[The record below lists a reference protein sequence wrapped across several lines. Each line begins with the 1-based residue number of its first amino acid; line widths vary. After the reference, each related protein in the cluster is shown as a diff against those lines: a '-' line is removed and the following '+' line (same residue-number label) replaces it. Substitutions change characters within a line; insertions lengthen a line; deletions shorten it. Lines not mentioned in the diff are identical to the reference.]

1 MEKTTIQINV
11 NTLERLK
18 VLKNFKRQSYDE
30 LLINMIN
37 NIQEEILTEEE
48 IDEIQQ
54 GLEDIRRGETTPI
67 EQVAKDLGI
76 VLR

>member
-1 MEKTTIQINV
+1 MEKTTIQLNV

-18 VLKNFKRQSYDE
+18 SLKISERQSYDE

-37 NIQEEILTEEE
+37 NIQEETLTEEE

-54 GLEDIRRGETTPI
+54 GLEDIRRGKTTPI

-76 VLR
+76 ALR

>member
-1 MEKTTIQINV
+1 MEKTTIQLNV
-11 NTLERLK
+11 STLERLK
-18 VLKNFKRQSYDE
+18 TLKNFERQSYDE
-30 LLINMIN
+30 LLINIIN
-37 NIQEEILTEEE
+37 NIQEETLNDQE

-54 GLEDIRRGETTPI
+54 GLEDIRRGRTTSI

>member
-18 VLKNFKRQSYDE
+18 SLKNFERQSYDE
-30 LLINMIN
+30 LIINMVN
-37 NIQEEILTEEE
+37 NIQEETLSDQE

>member
-1 MEKTTIQINV
+1 MEKTTIQINIS
-11 NTLERLK
+11 TLERLK
-18 VLKNFKRQSYDE
+18 NLKNFERQSYDE
-30 LLINMIN
+30 LLSNMIN
-37 NIQEEILTEEE
+37 NIQEETLTEEE

-54 GLEDIRRGETTPI
+54 GLEDIRRGETTSI

>member
-1 MEKTTIQINV
+1 MEKTTIQINL

-18 VLKNFKRQSYDE
+18 ILKNFERQSYDE
-30 LLINMIN
+30 LLNNMIN
-37 NIQEEILTEEE
+37 NIEQETLTEEE
-48 IDEIQQ
+48 IKEMEQ
-54 GLEDIRRGETTPI
+54 GLEDIRIGRTTPI

>member
-1 MEKTTIQINV
+1 MEKTTIQLNV

-18 VLKNFKRQSYDE
+18 SLKNFERQSYDE

-37 NIQEEILTEEE
+37 NIQEEILTKEE

-54 GLEDIRRGETTPI
+54 GLEDIRMGRTTSI

>member
-1 MEKTTIQINV
+1 MEKTTIQLNV

-18 VLKNFKRQSYDE
+18 TLKNFERQSYDE
-30 LLINMIN
+30 LLINIIN
-37 NIQEEILTEEE
+37 NIQQETLTEEE
-48 IDEIQQ
+48 IDDIQQ
-54 GLEDIRRGETTPI
+54 GLEDIRRGRTASI

>member
-18 VLKNFKRQSYDE
+18 TLKNFKRQSYDE

-37 NIQEEILTEEE
+37 NIQEETLSNQE

-54 GLEDIRRGETTPI
+54 GLEDIRSGRTTSI

-76 VLR
+76 ILR